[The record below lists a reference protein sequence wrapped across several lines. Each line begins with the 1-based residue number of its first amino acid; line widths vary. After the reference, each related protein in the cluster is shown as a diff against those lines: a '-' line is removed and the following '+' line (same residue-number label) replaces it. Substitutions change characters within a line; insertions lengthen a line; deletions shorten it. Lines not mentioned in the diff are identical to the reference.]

1 MNRSYVPEEDI
12 DTCIGRIA
20 VGNSRLSCSKMNLHD
35 CRNTLQGHR
44 RLQKNDSGQ
53 LRVASGQDVQ
63 VERKKVKVES
73 DRLKKST
80 IKYFIDHKYRD

>member
-1 MNRSYVPEEDI
+1 M
-12 DTCIGRIA
+12 
-20 VGNSRLSCSKMNLHD
+20 
-35 CRNTLQGHR
+35 
-44 RLQKNDSGQ
+44 QKNDSGQ